1 MGKLIV
7 PILVSFLLGLSG
19 GGFYSVHQVSALH
32 ASAVAVA
39 RQRGIAPDSAAA
51 AHDSTVSDSTPHVDE
66 RAATPVPPD
75 ATAAT
80 HDTTPAVVATA
91 SPVKPLPDTAHKPA
105 VPSIVPV
112 KAATI
117 AHAVPAATTPASDA
131 PTAAETAAHQR
142 RLAKIFST
150 MGAKD
155 AARVLAQMNDHDV
168 SVILNLLGDRQAA
181 AILINLPAPRAA
193 LLTQMPR
200 RGGGDE

>member
-1 MGKLIV
+1 M
-7 PILVSFLLGLSG
+7 
-19 GGFYSVHQVSALH
+19 
-32 ASAVAVA
+32 AVAK
-39 RQRGIAPDSAAA
+39 QRGITPDSAAA
-51 AHDSTVSDSTPHVDE
+51 AQNSTVSDSSAHVDE
-66 RAATPVPPD
+66 RVATPVPPD
-75 ATAAT
+75 ANVAA

-91 SPVKPLPDTAHKPA
+91 STASPVKPLPDTARKPA
-105 VPSIVPV
+105 LPSIAPV

-117 AHAVPAATTPASDA
+117 AHAVPAAITPASDA

>member
-1 MGKLIV
+1 MGRLIV

-19 GGFYSVHQVSALH
+19 GGFYSVYQVSAQH
-32 ASAVAVA
+32 ATVVAA
-39 RQRGIAPDSAAA
+39 AKQRGITPDSAGA
-51 AHDSTVSDSTPHVDE
+51 AHDSTGADSASPSEAH
-66 RAATPVPPD
+66 AAAP
-75 ATAAT
+75 AAT
-80 HDTTPAVVATA
+80 HDSTPVTVTVAT
-91 SPVKPLPDTAHKPA
+91 PVKTVSDSAHKPA
-105 VPSIVPV
+105 
-112 KAATI
+112 
-117 AHAVPAATTPASDA
+117 AHAVAAPVVPSVVSTAVPATSAPASDA

-155 AARVLAQMNDHDV
+155 AARVLGQMNDHDV
-168 SVILNLLGDRQAA
+168 SVILNLLADRQAA

>member
-19 GGFYSVHQVSALH
+19 GGFYAVYQVAAQH
-32 ASAVAVA
+32 ATAVTVA
-39 RQRGIAPDSAAA
+39 KQRGIKPDSAAVAA
-51 AHDSTVSDSTPHVDE
+51 AHDSTTADTSAHADDHAAAPASAHDSTTPTVAV
-66 RAATPVPPD
+66 AAPVKPVADTTHKPV
-75 ATAAT
+75 APMIAPIKAAT
-80 HDTTPAVVATA
+80 HTAASAPAVTTPT
-91 SPVKPLPDTAHKPA
+91 
-105 VPSIVPV
+105 
-112 KAATI
+112 
-117 AHAVPAATTPASDA
+117 SDA

-155 AARVLAQMNDHDV
+155 AARVLGQMNDHDV

-193 LLTQMPR
+193 VLTQMPR